1 LLPERLIAAPAGTTR
16 RWFLAPSLPHKPGKR
31 KTRLAA
37 LTEERDQL
45 ARDKLELETRL
56 REAETLL
63 SERTRMAREIGEEF
77 QQFIY
82 SASHD
87 LQEPL
92 RSMTSYA
99 QLLERLPPGASEA
112 AEFARYIQEG
122 SSRINSLIRDLLSFS
137 RLSDSPRRAA
147 VSLSAVVQG
156 ASFFLQKQLQEAGAT
171 ITVDE
176 LPEVSAD
183 ENQMSQLFVELL
195 RNAAKFRSAAPLEIR
210 VSAEER
216 DGENLISV
224 SDNGQGIASNY
235 HEQVFGLF
243 KRLHG
248 REVEGTGIGLA
259 VCRKIVKAHGGRIW
273 VESSGTG
280 GSTFRFTLPV

>member
-1 LLPERLIAAPAGTTR
+1 
-16 RWFLAPSLPHKPGKR
+16 LAPLPPPNPRKR

-45 ARDKLELETRL
+45 ERDKLELETRL
-56 REAETLL
+56 REVEALL
-63 SERTRMAREIGEEF
+63 AERTRLAREIAEEF

-82 SASHD
+82 AASHD

-147 VSLSAVVQG
+147 VSLAAVVQG
-156 ASFFLQKQLQEAGAT
+156 ASFFLQKQLQEAGAK

-183 ENQMSQLFVELL
+183 ENQMSQLFAELF
-195 RNAAKFRSAAPLEIR
+195 RNAAKFRSSAPLEIR
-210 VSAEER
+210 VSAQER

-224 SDNGQGIASNY
+224 ADNGQGIASNY